1 MRIAYF
7 ASLYPYA
14 SDTYVRNEIESL
26 RLQGFDVTTF
36 AIRRPPESWIVD
48 PKIQAE
54 ANRTQYVLSGAGLRI
69 FMAVLLTAFTRPIRL
84 VQALCLVWRTHSPGA
99 WNRMRQVSYVGEGA
113 LLARLLIR
121 SRIEHL
127 HNHVSENS
135 ATVAMLAS
143 HISGVPYSTTVHG
156 PGIFY
161 HPRAWGLAA
170 KVQRSAFTV
179 CITEFCRSQCMIFTE
194 PKYWSRLVVVH
205 CGLLDEFL
213 LTPPIAIPD
222 SKKLVCI
229 GRLCP
234 EKGQVLLLEAVRKLV
249 EQGID
254 IEVTMIGDG
263 PLRADLEAKVA
274 QWDLSQNMRFLGWQS
289 TEQVRACLQAS
300 RGLLL
305 PSFAEG
311 LPIVIMESLAMG
323 RPVITTW
330 IAGIPELVEHGIS
343 GWLIPAGSLDAV
355 VDAIRQALSTPVD
368 ELFEMGCRG
377 REKVLSEHN
386 ATIEATKLAHLFRHS
401 SNDRRTM
408 ESLHKPQHR

>member
-14 SDTYVRNEIESL
+14 SDTYVRNEVESL
-26 RLQGFDVTTF
+26 RLLGFDVTTF
-36 AIRRPPESWIVD
+36 AVRRPPASWIVD
-48 PKIQAE
+48 PKLQAE
-54 ANRTQYVLSGAGLRI
+54 ANRTRYVLSGAGLHI
-69 FMAVLLTAFTRPIRL
+69 LLAVLATAFTRPIRL
-84 VQALCLVWRTHSPGA
+84 VQALNLVWRTHSPGVL
-99 WNRMRQVSYVGEGA
+99 NRIRQITYLCEGA

-127 HNHVSENS
+127 HNHVAENS

-143 HISGVPYSTTVHG
+143 HMSGIPYSMTVHG

-161 HPRAWGLAA
+161 HPRAWGLSA
-170 KVQRSAFTV
+170 KIQRSAFTV

-213 LTPPIAIPD
+213 LTPPETISD

-234 EKGQVLLLEAVRKLV
+234 EKGHVLLLEAVQKLV
-249 EQGID
+249 AQGTD
-254 IEVTMIGDG
+254 VEVTMIGDG
-263 PLRADLEAKVA
+263 SLRADLEAKVA
-274 QWDLSQNMRFLGWQS
+274 QWEVSRNVHFVGWQS
-289 TEQVRACLQAS
+289 TEQVRSCLQAS

-330 IAGIPELVEHGIS
+330 IAGIPELVEHGVN
-343 GWLIPAGSLDAV
+343 GWLIPAGSLDAL
-355 VDAIRQALSTPVD
+355 VDAMSKALNTPVI
-368 ELFEMGCRG
+368 ELYAMGCRG
-377 REKVLSEHN
+377 REKVLREHN
-386 ATIEATKLAHLFRHS
+386 ARIEARKLADLFRLS
-401 SNDRRTM
+401 SQVKQS
-408 ESLHKPQHR
+408 EPLA

>member
-14 SDTYVRNEIESL
+14 SDTYVRNEVESL
-26 RLQGFDVTTF
+26 RLQGFDVSTF
-36 AIRRPPESWIVD
+36 AIRRPPASWIVD

-54 ANRTQYVLSGAGLRI
+54 SDRTQYVLSGAVPHIL
-69 FMAVLLTAFTRPIRL
+69 MAVLLTVFTHPIRL
-84 VQALCLVWRTHSPGA
+84 VQALYLVWSTHSPGV
-99 WNRMRQVSYVGEGA
+99 WNRVRQITYLGEGA

-127 HNHVSENS
+127 HNHVAENS

-143 HISGVPYSTTVHG
+143 HISEIPYSMTVHG

-161 HPRAWGLAA
+161 HPRAWGLSA

-179 CITEFCRSQCMIFTE
+179 CITEFCRSQCMVFTE

-213 LTPPIAIPD
+213 LSPPDTLRD
-222 SKKLVCI
+222 SNRLVCI
-229 GRLCP
+229 GRLCA
-234 EKGQVLLLEAVRKLV
+234 EKGHVLLLEAVRKLV
-249 EQGID
+249 AQGKD
-254 IEVTMIGDG
+254 VEVTMIGDG
-263 PLRADLEAKVA
+263 PLRNDLEAIVA
-274 QWDLSQNMRFLGWQS
+274 KWELSQNIRFVGWQN
-289 TEQVRACLQAS
+289 TEQVREYLQDA
-300 RGLLL
+300 RGLVL

-323 RPVITTW
+323 RPVITSW
-330 IAGIPELVEHGIS
+330 ITGIPELVEHGVN
-343 GWLIPAGSLDAV
+343 GWLIPAGS
-355 VDAIRQALSTPVD
+355 VDALVDAMSKALIAPVE
-368 ELFEMGCRG
+368 ELFAMGCRG

-386 ATIEATKLAHLFRHS
+386 ARIEATKLAQLFRRS
-401 SNDRRTM
+401 S
-408 ESLHKPQHR
+408 LLQ